1 MIVMGRVRAPF
12 GVKGWIKIQP
22 FSQRPDGLLSV
33 PEWWLQD
40 GDGWVNYQ
48 VRESA
53 AHGAALIAQL
63 DGVDNRERAAELRGR
78 MVAVPRAALPEP
90 DAGEYYW
97 SDLIG
102 LRVENR
108 PGQDLGTVR
117 SLMETGANP
126 VLVLEG
132 ERERLVPFVEGV
144 IVTVDVPGGK
154 IVADWEPDY

>member
-33 PEWWLQD
+33 PEWWL
-40 GDGWVNYQ
+40 
-48 VRESA
+48 
-53 AHGAALIAQL
+53 HGAALIAQL